1 MKKLL
6 LSFCLLFTL
15 PLMLTAHQPDNASGT
30 FELDWH
36 TYQIDRTI
44 ATGVFQTMG
53 LRVDNDPSRAGVK
66 EVGGEKILYGIAL
79 GFSVDDQFAFDI
91 DQKVKVTVELDA
103 SNLTEFFY
111 AYDRNGVVESVHR
124 VEIAEGTKGFQKYE
138 FVLERA
144 RFANRG
150 YSKTDFALSAGLDM
164 SNKLLFIRDIK
175 FELIGETAKRNA
187 NGNLQ
192 LSLFEKK
199 SKERVAAQIG
209 LYDVT
214 GRMPLPTE
222 SAIELQFFETK
233 VRSVE
238 IREELDQ
245 VYWPS
250 DNHYTMYIDGF
261 YQANIPAGKYT
272 LIVMKGP
279 EYPILQKEIEIKAGK
294 NNPIEIQIEHVLDM
308 PKKGWYSGDVHNH
321 FSRRNATANPNQIA
335 HARAADLHM
344 HWLYALGNSVTTHF
358 DQYAWGKEGQYKEK
372 DYFIASGQE
381 DPRTDFL
388 GHVLAMGHDE
398 FVRYPNEYFHYDKVS
413 KEVHKQG
420 GVFGVAHM
428 DFAQFQQNIA
438 LAMLAPENE
447 VDFVEIFQ
455 YHSLNLNDWY
465 AFLNLGFKLSAAA
478 GSDWPYMSL
487 PGAVRTFVKV
497 DGEFTPDAWNKALK
511 DGKSFVSN
519 GPMID
524 FNVNGQDIGSTL
536 QVKKGETLSIK
547 AKGYIVPSWDL
558 LQYASIIVNG
568 DVVKEIKLEKGQKE
582 VFIELELP
590 ADKSCWIAVKV
601 HGEKSHDIVFQSDF
615 TKRIQAH
622 TSPIYIEV
630 DGQPTWSEEKAPQII
645 DMLLKRLEQVKEMK
659 YERHDNE
666 AWESPDRT
674 EEMLDAFRP
683 YLRTWIDQTKEYYI
697 NREKEIV
704 RP

>member
-1 MKKLL
+1 MKNILL
-6 LSFCLLFTL
+6 CLCWL
-15 PLMLTAHQPDNASGT
+15 LTIPVLAHHPDNASGT

-36 TYQIDRTI
+36 TSQIDKTI

-66 EVGGEKILYGIAL
+66 EDGGEKILYGIAL
-79 GFSVDDQFAFDI
+79 GFSISDQFAFDI
-91 DQKVKVTVELDA
+91 DQQVKVTVELNA
-103 SNLTEFFY
+103 SNLNEFFY

-124 VEIAEGTKGFQKYE
+124 IEIPEGTKGWQKYE
-138 FVLERA
+138 FVLDRA

-150 YSKTDFALSAGLDM
+150 YGQTDFAISAGLDM
-164 SNKLLFIRDIK
+164 SNKLLFIRDIQ
-175 FELIGETAKRNA
+175 FELIGDATKRNA
-187 NGNLQ
+187 KGNLQ
-192 LSLFEKK
+192 LNLFEKK

-209 LYDVT
+209 LYDAT

-245 VYWPS
+245 INWPNK
-250 DNHYTMYIDGF
+250 NHYTMYIDGF

-272 LIVMKGP
+272 LVVMKGP
-279 EYPILQKEIEIKAGK
+279 EYPILQKEIEIKEGK
-294 NNPIEIQIEHVLDM
+294 DNAINIHIEHLLDM
-308 PKKGWYSGDVHNH
+308 PSKGWYSGDVHNH
-321 FSRRNATANPNQIA
+321 FSRQNATANPNQIA

-372 DYFIASGQE
+372 DYYIASGQE

-388 GHVLAMGHDE
+388 GHVLAMGQDE
-398 FVRYPNEYFHYDKVS
+398 FVRYPDEYFHYDKVS

-447 VDFVEIFQ
+447 IDFVEIFQ

-487 PGAVRTFVKV
+487 PGSVRTFVKV
-497 DGEFTPDAWNKALK
+497 DGEFTPDAWNKALQE
-511 DGKSFVSN
+511 GKSFVSN

-524 FNVNGQDIGSTL
+524 FKINGNDIGSTL
-536 QVKKGETLSIK
+536 KVKKGETLTIK
-547 AKGYIVPSWDL
+547 GKGYIVPSWDL
-558 LQYASIIVNG
+558 LKYASIIVNG
-568 DVVKEIKLEKGQKE
+568 DVVKEIELEKGQKE
-582 VFIELELP
+582 IDIELEIP
-590 ADKSCWIAVKV
+590 ADKSCWVAVKV
-601 HGEKSHDIVFQSDF
+601 HGEKAHDIVFQSDF

-630 DGQPTWSEEKAPQII
+630 DGQPTWSKEKAPQII
-645 DMLLKRLEQVKEMK
+645 DMLLDRMEQVKEMK

-674 EEMLDAFRP
+674 EEMLDAFRS

-697 NREKEIV
+697 NRKKEIV